1 MWRLL
6 RVVTRAAGQRPAKA
20 YGAPPRA
27 LRHRLGRVIYRGRRR
42 SATCTAA
49 DRPSFEA
56 TPTITDPT
64 TRCRIAVAKRE
75 LREAS
80 KHQDD
85 RDRAAPEHPGVH
97 LPPDG
102 ARVDDGDVDGAVVGL
117 HHRRWCA
124 LGGSR

>member
-80 KHQDD
+80 KPSGSSV
-85 RDRAAPEHPGVH
+85 AAVTAR
-97 LPPDG
+97 PPIQP
-102 ARVDDGDVDGAVVGL
+102 
-117 HHRRWCA
+117 
-124 LGGSR
+124 